1 MKRKNKKHILLPAA
15 LLIYMVGM
23 AILAY
28 PKYREQGNW
37 NEYLLV
43 VGIGLLLPILL
54 FFVLKRRK
62 RIRDK
67 FTNMD

>member
-1 MKRKNKKHILLPAA
+1 MRRKNKKHILLPAA

-28 PKYREQGNW
+28 PKYRGQENW
-37 NEYLLV
+37 NEYLLI

-54 FFVLKRRK
+54 FFVLKRRQNV
-62 RIRDK
+62 RDK
-67 FTNMD
+67 FTKMN

>member
-1 MKRKNKKHILLPAA
+1 M
-15 LLIYMVGM
+15 IYMAGM
-23 AILAY
+23 AVLAY
-28 PKYREQGNW
+28 PQYREQGNW

-62 RIRDK
+62 KIRDK

>member
-15 LLIYMVGM
+15 LLIYMAGM

-37 NEYLLV
+37 DEYLLV

-62 RIRDK
+62 KIRDK